1 MITETVILSALSGI
15 IYYNKL
21 PKVKFRKVINKM
33 LDSNSCFFNRDNQ
46 QVKLIKVGED
56 RFTLDIRNVMALEDL
71 YKKEDYIETC
81 LCSKVSIKQVG
92 KYVEVELKNKP
103 KKLLNFTIAPTKEH
117 ELLCGYDEEGSPVIT
132 DMNKFPHILIGGD
145 TGTGKSIF
153 LMLTLAN
160 LINQHD
166 NVELYMLQIRKS
178 DLVVFSKCKQVKYTA
193 RNLEEA
199 HAVIK
204 HLNNICVAREKEIEK
219 YLDKDILNIVDYNRY
234 FKNKPMKY
242 IYLILDE
249 FSFFVPNNT
258 DTTRDKRLKKEI
270 LSYIKNLV
278 VSSRASGIFVIT
290 SLQKP
295 TSTSIPVDIKSQLTT
310 RVCFRIGDSATSM
323 VVLNN
328 GNGTKLE
335 DRTAIIK
342 TDREVISTMPN
353 TTLKDIKTAIKDK
366 IEEDKKYMNLKI
378 VSVEE
383 DKEIIKAVSSRQ
395 AKTNKKGVTKKKIN
409 LKDL

>member
-1 MITETVILSALSGI
+1 MLTELIVSAGVMGGYLYYKNPKVVFRKAVNNMLASNSSF
-15 IYYNKL
+15 YNKQG
-21 PKVKFRKVINKM
+21 
-33 LDSNSCFFNRDNQ
+33 Q
-46 QVKLIKVGED
+46 QVRLVKIKD
-56 RFTLDIRNVMALEDL
+56 NIITLDIRNVLGLEDFL
-71 YKKEDYIETC
+71 KKQDYIETC
-81 LCSKVSIKQVG
+81 LCSKVSIKQAG
-92 KYVEVELKNKP
+92 KYVEVELKKAREII
-103 KKLLNFTIAPTKEH
+103 NFEPVPTKQH
-117 ELLCGYDEEGSPVIT
+117 ELLCGFDEEGSPIIV

-178 DLVVFSKCKQVKYTA
+178 DLVVFSKCKQVKYMA

-204 HLNNICVAREKEIEK
+204 HLNNICIEREKEIEK
-219 YLDKDILNIVDYNRY
+219 YLDKDILNIVDYNRC

-249 FSFFVPNNT
+249 FSFFVPNNA
-258 DTTRDKRLKKEI
+258 DTNRDKRLKKEI

-310 RVCFRIGDSATSM
+310 RVCFRIGDSATSA

-328 GNGTKLE
+328 SNAAKLE

-342 TDREVISTMPN
+342 TDRETISTMPN
-353 TTLKDIKTAIKDK
+353 TTLKDIKAAIKGK

-378 VSVEE
+378 VSIEE
-383 DKEIIKAVSSRQ
+383 NKEIIKAASSRQ

>member
-1 MITETVILSALSGI
+1 MLTELIVSAGAIGGYL
-15 IYYNKL
+15 YYKN
-21 PKVKFRKVINKM
+21 PKVVFRKAVNNM
-33 LDSNSCFFNRDNQ
+33 LDSNNSFYNKQGQ
-46 QVKLIKVGED
+46 QVRLVKIKD
-56 RFTLDIRNVMALEDL
+56 NIITLDIRNVLGLEDFL
-71 YKKEDYIETC
+71 KKQDYIETC

-92 KYVEVELKNKP
+92 KYVEVELKKAR
-103 KKLLNFTIAPTKEH
+103 KIINFEPVPTKQH
-117 ELLCGYDEEGSPVIT
+117 ELLCGFDEEGSPIIT
-132 DMNKFPHILIGGD
+132 NMNQFPHILIGGD

-178 DLVVFSKCKQVKYTA
+178 DLVVFSKCKQVKYMA

-204 HLNNICVAREKEIEK
+204 HLNNICVEREKEIEK
-219 YLDKDILNIVDYNRY
+219 YLDKDILNIADYNRH
-234 FKNKPMKY
+234 FKTKPMKY
-242 IYLILDE
+242 IYLVLDE

-278 VSSRASGIFVIT
+278 VSSRASGIFIIT

-310 RVCFRIGDSATSM
+310 RVCFRIGDSATST

-328 GNGTKLE
+328 SNATKLE

-342 TDREVISTMPN
+342 TDRETISTMPN
-353 TTLKDIKTAIKDK
+353 TTLKDIKAAIKDK
-366 IEEDKKYMNLKI
+366 IEEDKKYINLKI
-378 VSVEE
+378 AAMEE
-383 DKEIIKAVSSRQ
+383 DKEIIKAASSKQ
-395 AKTNKKGVTKKKIN
+395 TKTNKKGVTKKKIN

>member
-1 MITETVILSALSGI
+1 MLAELIVSAGVMGGYLYYKNPKVVFRKAVNNMLVSNSSF
-15 IYYNKL
+15 YNKQGRQVRL
-21 PKVKFRKVINKM
+21 VKIK
-33 LDSNSCFFNRDNQ
+33 DN
-46 QVKLIKVGED
+46 II
-56 RFTLDIRNVMALEDL
+56 TLDIRNVLGLEDFL
-71 YKKEDYIETC
+71 KKQDYIETC
-81 LCSKVSIKQVG
+81 LCSKVNIKQAG
-92 KYVEVELKNKP
+92 KYVEVELKKAR
-103 KKLLNFTIAPTKEH
+103 KIINFEPVPTKQH
-117 ELLCGYDEEGSPVIT
+117 ELLCGFDEEGSPIIV

-160 LINQHD
+160 LINQYD

-178 DLVVFSKCKQVKYTA
+178 DLVVFSKCKQVKYMA

-204 HLNNICVAREKEIEK
+204 HLNNICIEREKEIEK

-234 FKNKPMKY
+234 FKNKQMKY

-310 RVCFRIGDSATSM
+310 RVCFRIGDSATST

-328 GNGTKLE
+328 SNAAKLE

-342 TDREVISTMPN
+342 TDRETISTMPN
-353 TTLKDIKTAIKDK
+353 TTLKDIKAAIKDK

-378 VSVEE
+378 VSMEE
-383 DKEIIKAVSSRQ
+383 DKEIIKAVSSKQ

>member
-1 MITETVILSALSGI
+1 MLTELIVSAGAIGGYL
-15 IYYNKL
+15 YYKN
-21 PKVKFRKVINKM
+21 PKVVFRKAVNNM
-33 LDSNSCFFNRDNQ
+33 LDSNNSFFNKQGQ
-46 QVKLIKVGED
+46 QVRLVKIKNNII
-56 RFTLDIRNVMALEDL
+56 TLDIRNVLGLEDFL
-71 YKKEDYIETC
+71 KKQDYIETC

-103 KKLLNFTIAPTKEH
+103 KKLLNFTIAPTKEY

-160 LINQHD
+160 LINQYD

-178 DLVVFSKCKQVKYTA
+178 DLVVFSKCKQVKYMA

-204 HLNNICVAREKEIEK
+204 HLNNICVEREKEIEK
-219 YLDKDILNIVDYNRY
+219 HLDKDILNIVDYNRY

-378 VSVEE
+378 ASTEE
-383 DKEIIKAVSSRQ
+383 DKEIIKAASSRQ

>member
-1 MITETVILSALSGI
+1 MLTELIVSAGVMGGYLYYKNPKVVFRKAVNNMLASNSSF
-15 IYYNKL
+15 YNKQG
-21 PKVKFRKVINKM
+21 
-33 LDSNSCFFNRDNQ
+33 Q
-46 QVKLIKVGED
+46 QVRLVKIKD
-56 RFTLDIRNVMALEDL
+56 NIITLDIRNVLGLEDFL
-71 YKKEDYIETC
+71 KKQDYIETC
-81 LCSKVSIKQVG
+81 LCSKVSIKQAG
-92 KYVEVELKNKP
+92 KYVEVELKKAR
-103 KKLLNFTIAPTKEH
+103 KIINFEPVQTKEH
-117 ELLCGYDEEGSPVIT
+117 EVLCGYDEEGSPIIV

-160 LINQHD
+160 LINQYD

-178 DLVVFSKCKQVKYTA
+178 DLVVFSKCKQVKYMA

-204 HLNNICVAREKEIEK
+204 HLNNICIEREKEIEK

-234 FKNKPMKY
+234 FKNKQMKY

-323 VVLNN
+323 IVLNN

-342 TDREVISTMPN
+342 TDRETISTMPN
-353 TTLKDIKTAIKDK
+353 TTLKDIKAAIKGK

-378 VSVEE
+378 VSIEE
-383 DKEIIKAVSSRQ
+383 NKEIIKAASSRQ

>member
-1 MITETVILSALSGI
+1 MLAELIVSAGAVGGYLYYKNPKVVFRKAVNNMLGSNSSF
-15 IYYNKL
+15 YNKQG
-21 PKVKFRKVINKM
+21 
-33 LDSNSCFFNRDNQ
+33 Q
-46 QVKLIKVGED
+46 QVRLVKIKD
-56 RFTLDIRNVMALEDL
+56 NIITLDIRNILGLEEFL
-71 YKKEDYIETC
+71 KKQDYIETC
-81 LCSKVSIKQVG
+81 LCSKVNIKQVG
-92 KYVEVELKNKP
+92 KYVEVELKKAR
-103 KKLLNFTIAPTKEH
+103 KIINFEPVPTKEH
-117 ELLCGYDEEGSPVIT
+117 EVLCGFDEEGSPIIV

-178 DLVVFSKCKQVKYTA
+178 DLVVFSKCKQVKYMA

-204 HLNNICVAREKEIEK
+204 HLNNICVEREKEIER

-242 IYLILDE
+242 IYLVLDE

-258 DTTRDKRLKKEI
+258 DPTRDKRLKKEI
-270 LSYIKNLV
+270 LSYIKNLA
-278 VSSRASGIFVIT
+278 VSSRASGIFIIT

-295 TSTSIPVDIKSQLTT
+295 TSTSIPTDIKSQLTT

-323 VVLNN
+323 IVLNN

-342 TDREVISTMPN
+342 TDRETISTMPN
-353 TTLKDIKTAIKDK
+353 TTLKAIKTTIKGK
-366 IEEDKKYMNLKI
+366 IEEDKKYINLKI

-383 DKEIIKAVSSRQ
+383 DKEIIKAVSSKQ

>member
-1 MITETVILSALSGI
+1 MLTELIVSAGVMGGYLYYKNPKVVFRKAVNNMLVSNSSF
-15 IYYNKL
+15 YNKQGRQVRL
-21 PKVKFRKVINKM
+21 VKIK
-33 LDSNSCFFNRDNQ
+33 DN
-46 QVKLIKVGED
+46 II
-56 RFTLDIRNVMALEDL
+56 TLDIRNVLGLEDFL
-71 YKKEDYIETC
+71 KKQDYIETC
-81 LCSKVSIKQVG
+81 LCSKVNIKQAG
-92 KYVEVELKNKP
+92 KYVEVELKKAR
-103 KKLLNFTIAPTKEH
+103 KIINFEPVPTKQH
-117 ELLCGYDEEGSPVIT
+117 ELLCGFDEEGSPIIV

-160 LINQHD
+160 LINQYD

-178 DLVVFSKCKQVKYTA
+178 DLVVFSKCKQVKYMA

-204 HLNNICVAREKEIEK
+204 HLNNICIEREKEIEK

-234 FKNKPMKY
+234 FKNKQMKY

-310 RVCFRIGDSATSM
+310 RVCFRIGDSATST

-328 GNGTKLE
+328 SNATKLE

-342 TDREVISTMPN
+342 TDRETISTMPN
-353 TTLKDIKTAIKDK
+353 TTLKNIKVAIKGK

-378 VSVEE
+378 VSIEE
-383 DKEIIKAVSSRQ
+383 NKEIIKAVSSKQ

>member
-1 MITETVILSALSGI
+1 MLTELIVSAGVMGGYLYYKNPKVVFRKAVNNMLVSNSSF
-15 IYYNKL
+15 YNKQGRQVRL
-21 PKVKFRKVINKM
+21 VKIK
-33 LDSNSCFFNRDNQ
+33 DN
-46 QVKLIKVGED
+46 II
-56 RFTLDIRNVMALEDL
+56 TLDIRNVLGLEDFL
-71 YKKEDYIETC
+71 KKQDYIETC
-81 LCSKVSIKQVG
+81 LCSKVNIKQAG
-92 KYVEVELKNKP
+92 KYVEVELKKAR
-103 KKLLNFTIAPTKEH
+103 KIINFEPVPTKQH
-117 ELLCGYDEEGSPVIT
+117 ELLCGFDEEGSPIIV

-160 LINQHD
+160 LINQYD

-178 DLVVFSKCKQVKYTA
+178 DLVVFSKCKQVKYMA

-204 HLNNICVAREKEIEK
+204 HLNNICIEREKEIEK

-234 FKNKPMKY
+234 FKNKQMKY

-310 RVCFRIGDSATSM
+310 RVCFRIGDSATST

-328 GNGTKLE
+328 SNAAKLE

-342 TDREVISTMPN
+342 TDRETISTMPN
-353 TTLKDIKTAIKDK
+353 TTLKDIKAAIKDK

-378 VSVEE
+378 VSMEE
-383 DKEIIKAVSSRQ
+383 DKEIIKAVSSKQ

>member
-1 MITETVILSALSGI
+1 MLTELIVSAGAIGGYL
-15 IYYNKL
+15 YYKN
-21 PKVKFRKVINKM
+21 PKVVFRKAVNNM
-33 LDSNSCFFNRDNQ
+33 LDSNSSFYNKQGQ
-46 QVKLIKVGED
+46 QVRLVKIKD
-56 RFTLDIRNVMALEDL
+56 NIITLDIRNVLGLEDFL
-71 YKKEDYIETC
+71 KKQDYIETC
-81 LCSKVSIKQVG
+81 LCSKVNIKQAG

-103 KKLLNFTIAPTKEH
+103 KKLLNFTIAPTREH

-160 LINQHD
+160 LINQYD

-178 DLVVFSKCKQVKYTA
+178 DLVVFSKCKQVKYMA

-204 HLNNICVAREKEIEK
+204 HLNNICIEREKEIEK

-234 FKNKPMKY
+234 FKNKQMKY

-323 VVLNN
+323 IVLNN

-366 IEEDKKYMNLKI
+366 IEEDKKYMDLKI

-395 AKTNKKGVTKKKIN
+395 AKTNKNGVTKKKIN

>member
-1 MITETVILSALSGI
+1 MLTELIVSAGAVGGYL
-15 IYYNKL
+15 YYKN
-21 PKVKFRKVINKM
+21 PKVVFRKAVNNM
-33 LDSNSCFFNRDNQ
+33 LDSNNSFYNKQGQ
-46 QVKLIKVGED
+46 QVRLVKIKD
-56 RFTLDIRNVMALEDL
+56 NIITLDIRNILGLEEFL
-71 YKKEDYIETC
+71 KKQDYIETC
-81 LCSKVSIKQVG
+81 LCSKVNIKQAG
-92 KYVEVELKNKP
+92 KYVEVELKKAR
-103 KKLLNFTIAPTKEH
+103 KIINFEPVPTKQH

-160 LINQHD
+160 LINQHG

-178 DLVVFSKCKQVKYTA
+178 DLVVFSKCKQVKYMA

-204 HLNNICVAREKEIEK
+204 HLNNICIEREKEIEK
-219 YLDKDILNIVDYNRY
+219 HLDKDILNIADYNRY

-278 VSSRASGIFVIT
+278 VSARASGIFVIT

-366 IEEDKKYMNLKI
+366 IEKDKKYMNLKI

-383 DKEIIKAVSSRQ
+383 DKEIIKAVSSKQ
-395 AKTNKKGVTKKKIN
+395 TKTNKKGVTKKKIN

>member
-1 MITETVILSALSGI
+1 MLTELIVSAGAIGGYL
-15 IYYNKL
+15 YYKN
-21 PKVKFRKVINKM
+21 PKVVFRKAVNNM
-33 LDSNSCFFNRDNQ
+33 LDSNNSFYNKQGQ
-46 QVKLIKVGED
+46 QVRLVKIKD
-56 RFTLDIRNVMALEDL
+56 NIITLDIRNVLGLEDFL
-71 YKKEDYIETC
+71 KKQDYIETC
-81 LCSKVSIKQVG
+81 LCSKISIKQVG
-92 KYVEVELKNKP
+92 KYVEVELKKAR
-103 KKLLNFTIAPTKEH
+103 KIINFEPVQTKEH
-117 ELLCGYDEEGSPVIT
+117 EVLCGYDEEGSPIIV

-178 DLVVFSKCKQVKYTA
+178 DLVVFSKCKQVKYMV

-204 HLNNICVAREKEIEK
+204 HLNNICIEREKEIEK

-234 FKNKPMKY
+234 FKNKQMKY

-249 FSFFVPNNT
+249 FSFFVPNNA

-278 VSSRASGIFVIT
+278 VSSRASGIFIIT

-310 RVCFRIGDSATSM
+310 RVCFRIGDSATST

-328 GNGTKLE
+328 SNATKLE

-353 TTLKDIKTAIKDK
+353 TTLKNIKVAIKGK

-378 VSVEE
+378 VSMEE
-383 DKEIIKAVSSRQ
+383 DKEIIKAVSSKQ

>member
-1 MITETVILSALSGI
+1 MLTELIVGVGAIGGYL
-15 IYYNKL
+15 YCKN
-21 PKVKFRKVINKM
+21 PKVIFRKAVNNM
-33 LDSNSCFFNRDNQ
+33 LDSNSSFYNKQGQ
-46 QVKLIKVGED
+46 QVRLVKIKD
-56 RFTLDIRNVMALEDL
+56 NIITLDIRNILGLEEFL
-71 YKKEDYIETC
+71 KKQDYIETC
-81 LCSKVSIKQVG
+81 LCSKVNIKQAG
-92 KYVEVELKNKP
+92 KYVEVELRKVRKII
-103 KKLLNFTIAPTKEH
+103 NFEPVPTKQH
-117 ELLCGYDEEGSPVIT
+117 ELLCGYNEEGSPIIAN
-132 DMNKFPHILIGGD
+132 MNKFPHILIGGD

-160 LINQHD
+160 LINQYD

-178 DLVVFSKCKQVKYTA
+178 DLVVFSKCKQVKYMA

-204 HLNNICVAREKEIEK
+204 HLNNICIEREKEIEK

-234 FKNKPMKY
+234 FKNKQMKY

-278 VSSRASGIFVIT
+278 VSSRSSGIFIIT

-295 TSTSIPVDIKSQLTT
+295 TSTSIPTDIKSQLTT

-323 VVLNN
+323 IVLNN
-328 GNGTKLE
+328 ANATNLK

-353 TTLKDIKTAIKDK
+353 TFLRNIKGAIADK

-383 DKEIIKAVSSRQ
+383 DKEIIKAVSSKQ
-395 AKTNKKGVTKKKIN
+395 TKTNKKGVTKKKIN

>member
-1 MITETVILSALSGI
+1 MLAELIVSAGAIGGYLYYKNPKVVFRKAVNNMLGSNSSF
-15 IYYNKL
+15 YNKQG
-21 PKVKFRKVINKM
+21 
-33 LDSNSCFFNRDNQ
+33 Q
-46 QVKLIKVGED
+46 QVRLVKIKD
-56 RFTLDIRNVMALEDL
+56 NIITLDIRNVLGLEDL
-71 YKKEDYIETC
+71 FKKQDYIETC
-81 LCSKVSIKQVG
+81 LCSKISIKQVG
-92 KYVEVELKNKP
+92 KYVEIELKSKP
-103 KKLLNFTIAPTKEH
+103 KKLLNFTIVPTKEY
-117 ELLCGYDEEGSPVIT
+117 ELLCGYNEEGSPIIAN
-132 DMNKFPHILIGGD
+132 MNKFPHILIGGD

-178 DLVVFSKCKQVKYTA
+178 DLVVFSKCKQVKYMA

-204 HLNNICVAREKEIEK
+204 HLNNICVEREKEIEK
-219 YLDKDILNIVDYNRY
+219 YLDKDILNIADYNRY

-242 IYLILDE
+242 IYLVLDE

-270 LSYIKNLV
+270 LSYIKNLA

-295 TSTSIPVDIKSQLTT
+295 TSTSIPTDIKSQLTT

-335 DRTAIIK
+335 DRMAIIK
-342 TDREVISTMPN
+342 TCREEVATMPN
-353 TTLKDIKTAIKDK
+353 VDLKDIIKF
-366 IEEDKKYMNLKI
+366 IEPKKERNKKYTNLVPI
-378 VSVEE
+378 QEE
-383 DKEIIKAVSSRQ
+383 EKPVIKN
-395 AKTNKKGVTKKKIN
+395 NKGITKKKIN
-409 LKDL
+409 LKEL

>member
-1 MITETVILSALSGI
+1 MLTELIISAGAIGGYL
-15 IYYNKL
+15 YYKN
-21 PKVKFRKVINKM
+21 PKVVFRKAVNNM
-33 LDSNSCFFNRDNQ
+33 LDSNNSFYNKQGQ
-46 QVKLIKVGED
+46 QVRLVKIKD
-56 RFTLDIRNVMALEDL
+56 NIITLDIRNVLGLEDFL
-71 YKKEDYIETC
+71 KKQDYIETC
-81 LCSKVSIKQVG
+81 LCSKVSIKQAG
-92 KYVEVELKNKP
+92 KYVEVELKKAR
-103 KKLLNFTIAPTKEH
+103 KIINFEPVQTKEH
-117 ELLCGYDEEGSPVIT
+117 EVLCGYDEEGSPIIVN
-132 DMNKFPHILIGGD
+132 MNKFPHILIGGD
-145 TGTGKSIF
+145 TGTGKSVF

-178 DLVVFSKCKQVKYTA
+178 DLVVFSKCKQVKYMA

-204 HLNNICVAREKEIEK
+204 HLNNICVEREKEIEK
-219 YLDKDILNIVDYNRY
+219 YLDKDILNIVDYNKY
-234 FKNKPMKY
+234 FKNKQMKY

-249 FSFFVPNNT
+249 FSFFVPNNA

-278 VSSRASGIFVIT
+278 VSSRSSGIFIIT

-310 RVCFRIGDSATSM
+310 RVCFRIGDSATST

-328 GNGTKLE
+328 ANATKLE

-353 TTLKDIKTAIKDK
+353 TFLRNIKGAIADK

-378 VSVEE
+378 VSAEE
-383 DKEIIKAVSSRQ
+383 DKEIIKAVSSKQ
-395 AKTNKKGVTKKKIN
+395 TKTNKNGVTKKKIN